1 MTRHE
6 TGSYGEQ
13 IVKTLTAGGLGK
25 IGRDSDIVLSDG
37 TQIEVKTARKGK
49 DGKYRARLYKPGS
62 QDHRKSDYVVFVLL
76 DDRVY
81 FYVIPTDDIRDH
93 VQLTIT
99 SHPNTYNGKYA
110 QYKQESL
117 ACLLTL

>member
-13 IVKTLTAGGLGK
+13 IVKTLTAGKFGK
-25 IGRDSDIVLSDG
+25 LGRDSDIVLADG

-76 DDRVY
+76 DDGVY
-81 FYVIPTDDIRDH
+81 FYVIPTKDIRDH

-99 SHPNTYNGKYA
+99 SHPSVYAGKYA
-110 QYKQESL
+110 QYRQESL
-117 ACLLTL
+117 AWLAH